1 MDMDRGTAG
10 GLDCKG
16 LPASVIDRMSAA
28 IDDIAQ
34 AHPGGRVIVVAHGA
48 AMIMFLTDIPRLE
61 PGQLRFLPY
70 FTSLNVVRVLGEG
83 QIGGPLGDTTDPDGT
98 TRSDQ

>member
-48 AMIMFLTDIPRLE
+48 AMIMFLTHILRLE

-70 FTSLNVVRVLGEG
+70 FTSLNGVRV
-83 QIGGPLGDTTDPDGT
+83 PGDRQLVATLAHTPHPEPPP
-98 TRSDQ
+98 SP